1 MIIFWIRV
9 ATLTDVGTF
18 LDQGYYPNQG
28 MLFLIRVAT
37 LIDFSRRKKN
47 MHFYSCFCGVAVIS
61 FGGESQGGYPNQIA
75 FLKKKAQGGHP
86 NAKFRKTSCEMQSI
100 APTRNVA
107 CIRVGTLI
115 YFD

>member
-1 MIIFWIRV
+1 MRV

-47 MHFYSCFCGVAVIS
+47 MHFSSCFCGVAVG
-61 FGGESQGGYPNQIA
+61 FFEPGNQGGYPNQIA
-75 FLKKKAQGGHP
+75 FLKKA
-86 NAKFRKTSCEMQSI
+86 
-100 APTRNVA
+100 
-107 CIRVGTLI
+107 IRVATRMRKFEKPRAKCNQSRPPEMSHASG
-115 YFD
+115 